1 MLGRRRRF
9 RRTRSF
15 LRAVAPAL
23 LGILVVWLAAK
34 LIWGMLTMLSR
45 C

>member
-1 MLGRRRRF
+1 MLWVPRRF

-15 LRAVAPAL
+15 LRAIAPAV
-23 LGILVVWLAAK
+23 LGILVIWLAAK
-34 LIWGMLTMLSR
+34 LIWGMLTTLVG